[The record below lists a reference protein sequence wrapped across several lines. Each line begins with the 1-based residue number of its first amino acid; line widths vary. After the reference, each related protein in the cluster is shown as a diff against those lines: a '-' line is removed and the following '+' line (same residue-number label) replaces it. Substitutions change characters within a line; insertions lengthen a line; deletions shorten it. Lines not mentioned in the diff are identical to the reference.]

1 MQSRNLTKSQKNTET
16 WTLDKINTRSAGHGQ
31 ASTLFFALFTN
42 IFIIFFIFHNIY
54 YKSQKFELIILV
66 SQMNWL
72 FLGICYLIR

>member
-1 MQSRNLTKSQKNTET
+1 MQSRNLIKSQKNTEM
-16 WTLDKINTRSAGHGQ
+16 WTLDKINTRSARLGQ
-31 ASTLFFALFTN
+31 VSTLFFALFAN
-42 IFIIFFIFHNIY
+42 LFIIFFIFHNIY